1 MHLFVSDYEFDA
13 GDLSLMPIIIPQFD
27 LQAEFL
33 DLDFED
39 SGGEKQ
45 ARTSLEQKLNL
56 KIRKPK
62 RQETTSLLFRLNIG
76 SIN

>member
-27 LQAEFL
+27 LQAEFP

-39 SGGEKQ
+39 SGGENSGN
-45 ARTSLEQKLNL
+45 RSG
-56 KIRKPK
+56 RRRRP
-62 RQETTSLLFRLNIG
+62 SC
-76 SIN
+76 SD